1 MIARVL
7 LALSCAALL
16 VACGGPVQSP
26 LMQDLNDENNFLD
39 THVISKSMLDA
50 AMSLVEGEIAEM
62 PADQQV
68 QGIELGDLTA
78 LIEGMDKVM
87 VFNKDDLNR
96 TQEDSLSNR
105 IRTRLQAEGSELLLE
120 TTISGGEFGLY
131 AVESAG
137 VASRVHVFLRSPYA
151 ENGSRSW
158 PSIEVEEG
166 GEVDQAL
173 AAQQAQVDEDLAG
186 LTDLVS
192 IDSGLTLI
200 ECNGTFDLSQLS
212 SVFMSVARQLN

>member
-1 MIARVL
+1 MIARIL
-7 LALSCAALL
+7 LALSGAALL

-50 AMSLVEGEIAEM
+50 AMSLVEDKIAEM

-68 QGIELGDLTA
+68 QGMEVGDLTT

-87 VFNKDDLNR
+87 VFNKDDLDR
-96 TQEDSLSNR
+96 AQEDSLSNR

-131 AVESAG
+131 AVESGG

-151 ENGSRSW
+151 DNGSRSW
-158 PSIEVEEG
+158 PSVDPVLEGEMEEM
-166 GEVDQAL
+166 L
-173 AAQQAQVDEDLAG
+173 AAEQVQVDEDLSS

>member
-7 LALSCAALL
+7 LALSCAALF

-50 AMSLVEGEIAEM
+50 AMSLVEGEVAEI

-68 QGIELGDLTA
+68 QGMEVGDLTA
-78 LIEGMDKVM
+78 LIAGMDKVM

-96 TQEDSLSNR
+96 TQEDALSQR
-105 IRTRLQAEGSELLLE
+105 IRARLQAEGSELLLE

-131 AVESAG
+131 AVESHG

-158 PSIEVEEG
+158 PGMDPASEGEMEEM
-166 GEVDQAL
+166 L
-173 AAQQAQVDEDLAG
+173 AAEQLQVDEDLSG
-186 LTDLVS
+186 LTNLVS

-200 ECNGTFDLSQLS
+200 ECNGSFDLSQLS
-212 SVFMSVARQLN
+212 SVFMGVARQLN

>member
-68 QGIELGDLTA
+68 QGVEVGDLTA
-78 LIEGMDKVM
+78 LIAGMNKVM

-96 TQEDSLSNR
+96 AQEDALSQR
-105 IRTRLQAEGSELLLE
+105 IRARLQAEGSELLLE
-120 TTISGGEFGLY
+120 TTLSGGEFGLY
-131 AVESAG
+131 AVESQG
-137 VASRVHVFLRSPYA
+137 EASRVHVFLRSPYA

-158 PSIEVEEG
+158 PSVDPTLEGEMEEM
-166 GEVDQAL
+166 L
-173 AAQQAQVDEDLAG
+173 ATEQLQVDEDLSV

-192 IDSGLTLI
+192 IERGLTLI
-200 ECNGTFDLSQLS
+200 ECNGSFDLSQLS

>member
-1 MIARVL
+1 MIARILLVL
-7 LALSCAALL
+7 SGAALL
-16 VACGGPVQSP
+16 AACGGPVQSP
-26 LMQDLNDENNFLD
+26 LMQDLNDENNILD

-50 AMSLVEGEIAEM
+50 AMSLVEDKIAEM

-68 QGIELGDLTA
+68 QGMEVGDLTT
-78 LIEGMDKVM
+78 LIAGMDKVM

-96 TQEDSLSNR
+96 AQEDSLSNR

-120 TTISGGEFGLY
+120 TTVSGGEFGLY
-131 AVESAG
+131 ALESEG

-158 PSIEVEEG
+158 PSVDPVLEGEMEEV
-166 GEVDQAL
+166 L
-173 AAQQAQVDEDLAG
+173 AAEQVQVDEDLSS

>member
-1 MIARVL
+1 MIVRILLVL
-7 LALSCAALL
+7 SGAALL
-16 VACGGPVQSP
+16 AACGGPVQSP

-50 AMSLVEGEIAEM
+50 AMSLVEDKIAEM

-68 QGIELGDLTA
+68 QGMEVGDLTT
-78 LIEGMDKVM
+78 LIAGMDKVM

-96 TQEDSLSNR
+96 AREDSLSNR
-105 IRTRLQAEGSELLLE
+105 IRSRLQAEGSELLLE
-120 TTISGGEFGLY
+120 TTVSGGEFGLY
-131 AVESAG
+131 AVESEG
-137 VASRVHVFLRSPYA
+137 VASRVQVFLRSPYA
-151 ENGSRSW
+151 ENGARSW
-158 PSIEVEEG
+158 PSVDHVLEGEMEEM
-166 GEVDQAL
+166 L
-173 AAQQAQVDEDLAG
+173 AAEQVQVDEDLSS